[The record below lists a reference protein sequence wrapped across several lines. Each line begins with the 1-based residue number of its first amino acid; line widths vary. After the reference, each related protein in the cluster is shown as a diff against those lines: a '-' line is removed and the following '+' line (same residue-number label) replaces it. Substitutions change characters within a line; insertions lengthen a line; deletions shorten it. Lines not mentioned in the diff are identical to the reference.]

1 VEEKRD
7 LAEATVEEEAVMEG
21 EVEAE
26 EAVMVEGAE
35 VEGEDMVVEA
45 VAVAMDGEADT
56 AAKAVAV
63 EAPNAIGAQYLW
75 KKARRLTSQLIQLV
89 GEATGSP
96 ASTTL

>member
-1 VEEKRD
+1 MEEKRD
-7 LAEATVEEEAVMEG
+7 LAEATVEEEVVMEE

-26 EAVMVEGAE
+26 EAVTVEGAE

-75 KKARRLTSQLIQLV
+75 NRARRLTSR
-89 GEATGSP
+89 
-96 ASTTL
+96 